1 MTCADHKAYRFRFIF
16 LLQVLRVPTIIS
28 ETSINISYLAG
39 FSGSSSSKVISSTMS
54 VWTYLDT
61 CTAGSAT
68 TFSDS
73 KARQVLHAYDVPPD
87 PMLSTKL

>member
-1 MTCADHKAYRFRFIF
+1 MPTIRLIGLGSISFF
-16 LLQVLRVPTIIS
+16 RVPTIYIS

>member
-1 MTCADHKAYRFRFIF
+1 MPTIRLIGLGSFSFF
-16 LLQVLRVPTIIS
+16 RVPTIYIS

-54 VWTYLDT
+54 VWTYFDT